1 MKYLLPS
8 SNTAKTT
15 LSLTKETDICKLDHL
30 GAGMFQVVFEKAE
43 EPEIKWPTSAGS
55 WKKQESYRKASIA
68 ALLTMWMW
76 FGALPGAFGLGR
88 AQPQRRGTSP

>member
-30 GAGMFQVVFEKAE
+30 GAGKWFPFKA
-43 EPEIKWPTSAGS
+43 K
-55 WKKQESYRKASIA
+55 
-68 ALLTMWMW
+68 
-76 FGALPGAFGLGR
+76 
-88 AQPQRRGTSP
+88 